1 MIACKACRRG
11 EHEQCAKPTCPCALA
26 AHSWRTGPDDASGG
40 GTSGGGT
47 RGVAA
52 FLGFAAFAS
61 VAGGCAGAMSGL
73 NNVDNGGSTS
83 APTWAALMIVLG
95 VVLAIAAFVAWA
107 MGGDSSD

>member
-1 MIACKACRRG
+1 
-11 EHEQCAKPTCPCALA
+11 
-26 AHSWRTGPDDASGG
+26 
-40 GTSGGGT
+40 
-47 RGVAA
+47 
-52 FLGFAAFAS
+52 
-61 VAGGCAGAMSGL
+61 MSGL